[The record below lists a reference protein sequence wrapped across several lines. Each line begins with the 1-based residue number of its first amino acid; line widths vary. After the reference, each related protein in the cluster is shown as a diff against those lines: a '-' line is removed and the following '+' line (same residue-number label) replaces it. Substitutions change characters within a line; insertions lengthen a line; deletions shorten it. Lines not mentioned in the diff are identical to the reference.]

1 MSETALKWAAS
12 HSGHIKFSVRRAC
25 LMRREPSE
33 REGCL
38 GRLRTRSRTTA
49 MLIAERE
56 SLLATHVQHQIRA
69 DVSTHPALAQR
80 LMARGS
86 DA

>member
-1 MSETALKWAAS
+1 
-12 HSGHIKFSVRRAC
+12 
-25 LMRREPSE
+25 
-33 REGCL
+33 
-38 GRLRTRSRTTA
+38 
-49 MLIAERE
+49 MLITERE